1 MQVLLS
7 CLLSLFASKDDA
19 MEIHGAAQ
27 WLVKAYED
35 YHNRV
40 INHKIGYKAFM
51 EEYHA
56 RLTMPIFL
64 EESCSYG
71 DLLQEVTDRNKVKHI
86 LINRKFTEENFAT
99 DSFEEVDA
107 IRMIAKY
114 NAIGIKKEVSISN
127 EFLPLVDY
135 PQEAKDGL
143 SEVFRKYKLLS
154 PDIPTEDLILL
165 LTTGRPSCK
174 YMISA
179 CARNVD
185 VGLVINMLSTAG
197 ALGRKWS
204 TVICSPGMLLS
215 TSGMKMQAKNLS
227 AAMHRFD
234 GFKLTHL
241 NERQKGIVRDVIKAL
256 QGVPNAIKR
265 LK

>member
-35 YHNRV
+35 YRNRV

-114 NAIGIKKEVSISN
+114 NAIGIKKESAFPMNS
-127 EFLPLVDY
+127 Y
-135 PQEAKDGL
+135 
-143 SEVFRKYKLLS
+143 
-154 PDIPTEDLILL
+154 LL
-165 LTTGRPSCK
+165 LITHRRPKTDSQRC
-174 YMISA
+174 SA
-179 CARNVD
+179 
-185 VGLVINMLSTAG
+185 
-197 ALGRKWS
+197 
-204 TVICSPGMLLS
+204 S
-215 TSGMKMQAKNLS
+215 TSCCHQTFQPKTLFS
-227 AAMHRFD
+227 F
-234 GFKLTHL
+234 
-241 NERQKGIVRDVIKAL
+241 
-256 QGVPNAIKR
+256 
-265 LK
+265 